1 MELFSNVYST
11 YSPSIAQL
19 EHVTKRRLKRVAF
32 VGTPCQINTLRRME
46 VLGIVPS
53 DSIRY
58 YLGLFCTGNFFFG
71 EEERQRLEKLGDFK
85 WEDVYKINLKE
96 ELMMIASQLTP
107 EIGLNPQFM
116 NFQRELMKN
125 VDLLI
130 GDIQKTRKFFL
141 DSSVLAKQYGLR
153 DIS

>member
-1 MELFSNVYST
+1 MPN
-11 YSPSIAQL
+11 
-19 EHVTKRRLKRVAF
+19 HVALSKEKVEALLLKR
-32 VGTPCQINTLRRME
+32 P
-46 VLGIVPS
+46 
-53 DSIRY
+53 
-58 YLGLFCTGNFFFG
+58 
-71 EEERQRLEKLGDFK
+71 
-85 WEDVYKINLKE
+85 NLKE

-153 DIS
+153 DISELPQLLKEKLNEIDEIQEEVVRFRKVVAKYKQKLEKILNN